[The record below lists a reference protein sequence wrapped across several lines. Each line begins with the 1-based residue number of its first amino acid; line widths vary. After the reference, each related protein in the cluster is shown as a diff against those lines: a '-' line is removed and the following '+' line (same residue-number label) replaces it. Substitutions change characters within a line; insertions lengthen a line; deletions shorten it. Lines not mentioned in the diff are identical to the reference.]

1 MKIKNSRAEFDQL
14 KAVFDLFE
22 SLVKNT
28 DWVCGQKCAACCT
41 CNVTMTSLEAQLMVS
56 QLSDDLK
63 QSIKDKIKAHVV
75 SKKYV
80 PKLTFNRFAR
90 LCRQGKDIPEE
101 ENDPLWGRCA
111 LLETKLCMVYEYRP
125 FGCRALLSSVDCKE
139 NGYARIPPF
148 VLTLN
153 NLFLQYIE
161 HLDHDGFSGNL
172 SDMLALYLTHEA
184 ETSDPEK
191 IAGLADERFTPNEKI
206 SVLMIPP
213 EHRGEIG
220 PVIEKL
226 NGILT

>member
-1 MKIKNSRAEFDQL
+1 MKIKNNPAKYDQL

-22 SLVKNT
+22 SQVKNEN
-28 DWVCGQKCAACCT
+28 WVCGQKCAECCT
-41 CNVTMTSLEAQLMVS
+41 CNVTMTSLEAQFLAS
-56 QLSDDLK
+56 QLSVDLK
-63 QSIKDKIKAHVV
+63 QTIKDKLNTHAV
-75 SKKYV
+75 SKKYI

-111 LLETKLCMVYEYRP
+111 LLETQLCTVYEYRP
-125 FGCRALLSSVDCKE
+125 FGCRALLSSIDCKE

-161 HLDHDGFSGNL
+161 HLDYDGFSGNL

-191 IAGLADERFTPNEKI
+191 IAGPADERFTPNEKI

-213 EHRGEIG
+213 EHRERIR
-220 PVIEKL
+220 PVVEKL
-226 NGILT
+226 NAILK